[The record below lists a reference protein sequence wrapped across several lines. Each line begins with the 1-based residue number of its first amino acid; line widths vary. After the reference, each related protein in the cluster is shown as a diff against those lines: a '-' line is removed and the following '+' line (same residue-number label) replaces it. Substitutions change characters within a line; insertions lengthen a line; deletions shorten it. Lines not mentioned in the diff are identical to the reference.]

1 MRQDRAMTDS
11 TTELVHTVVVP
22 RDGGAAVAV
31 VTLDS
36 QHNRNAL
43 SQRLREQ
50 LADAL
55 DAADADPDVRAVVIA
70 AAGPVFCS
78 GADMAEA
85 TAEGMERGARALVAL
100 QRQLVA
106 MDTPV
111 VARIHGPVRAG
122 GLGIVS
128 ACDVAISAESVSYAF
143 TEVRL
148 GLAPAVIS
156 LTTLPRLTERAAS
169 ETFLGGHTFDALE
182 AQRIGP
188 LTRTVPDRDLDAAVD
203 AVVAGWCLA
212 SPQGLRETKALLN
225 RSLLHRIDAL
235 GEQVAVQSARLFG
248 SDEARGAMRAFLDRR
263 NR

>member
-1 MRQDRAMTDS
+1 MTDS
-11 TTELVHTVVVP
+11 TGELVRLDVTG
-22 RDGGAAVAV
+22 RDGGAAVAT

-36 QHNRNAL
+36 PHNRNAL
-43 SQRLREQ
+43 SSGLRRQLREA
-50 LADAL
+50 LDVADAE
-55 DAADADPDVRAVVIA
+55 PDVRAVVIA

-85 TAEGMERGARALVAL
+85 TSEGMERGARDLVAL
-100 QRQLVA
+100 QRQIVA
-106 MDTPV
+106 MDKPV
-111 VARIHGPVRAG
+111 VARVHGPVRAG

-128 ACDVAISAESVSYAF
+128 ACDVAISAASVSYAF

-169 ETFLGGHTFDALE
+169 ELFLGGHTFDAAE
-182 AQRIGP
+182 AQRIG
-188 LTRTVPDRDLDAAVD
+188 LVTRTVPDGELD
-203 AVVAGWCLA
+203 AVVDTVVAAWCLG

-225 RSLLHRIDAL
+225 RPLLHRIDAY

-248 SDEARGAMRAFLDRR
+248 SAEAKAAMRAFLDRR
-263 NR
+263 RE